1 MPAGVELLP
10 SNLILRPYQ
19 AHAIDSCLA
28 ALRTYRRVLVD
39 MFTGAGKTS
48 CFASLVRLGVE
59 HGRKILILVNG
70 DELVEQVRERL
81 FEQVGIS
88 PALEKAAKKAP
99 LWSPC
104 VIGSVPTL
112 TKESRRAR
120 WGPGAFD
127 LIICDEAHHA
137 VAESWK
143 AILDYFQSAKVVGFT
158 ATSTRIDR
166 KALSEVF
173 EYTCFRMDVLDG
185 FKEGWIVPP
194 RPVPIRVDG
203 LDISKIRTIAGELE
217 KESLDAV
224 VRNVD
229 VLQKM
234 AEPTFECVGSRQ
246 AIVFCCSVAHAHAF
260 AALLRQMGATADAV
274 DATTPKAVRK
284 PIIDRFRSG
293 ELQYLCNYSIVNE
306 GFDVPNAQAIVMASL
321 TKSEQTYIQRVGRG
335 LRPEPQ
341 ISKLPTAEERI
352 AAIKASSKPDALVLD
367 FLGNSGRH
375 KIMRLPRAI
384 FPNLSEEVL
393 EQVESPEVA
402 GKQLT
407 LLEAVDMAS
416 WMVDEANS
424 RTRKGVTYHTMEADL
439 YGNDAAGVMVFLGIR
454 KRINDRLFSTP
465 LSEAKL
471 AALHRLKIPNAKDY
485 TDEEASEILRE
496 VYRRKRKNL
505 CTVPQGLLL
514 RKLGYTEDEIRPLK
528 ISDASAILD
537 DRLMEG

>member
-1 MPAGVELLP
+1 
-10 SNLILRPYQ
+10 
-19 AHAIDSCLA
+19 
-28 ALRTYRRVLVD
+28 
-39 MFTGAGKTS
+39 MFTGGGKTS

-59 HGRKILILVNG
+59 NGRKILILVDG
-70 DELVEQVRERL
+70 DELVDQVRERL

-88 PALEKAAKKAP
+88 PALEKATKRAES
-99 LWSPC
+99 WSPC
-104 VIGSVPTL
+104 VIGSVKSM
-112 TKESRRAR
+112 TKESRRSR
-120 WGPGAFD
+120 WGRDAFN

-143 AILDYFQSAKVVGFT
+143 TILDYFVTAKVVGFT
-158 ATSTRIDR
+158 ATATRRDKR
-166 KALSEVF
+166 ELSEVF
-173 EYTCFRMDVLDG
+173 EHTCFRMDVLDG
-185 FKEGWIVPP
+185 ILEGWVVPP

-260 AALLRQMGATADAV
+260 AALLRQLGATADAV

-284 PIIDRFRSG
+284 PIIEKFRSG

-306 GFDVPNAQAIVMASL
+306 GFDVPNAQAIVMATL
-321 TKSEQTYIQRVGRG
+321 TKSRQTYIQRVGRG

-341 ISKLPTAEERI
+341 IAKLPTADERI
-352 AAIKASSKPDALVLD
+352 AAIKASSKPEALVLD

-375 KIMRLPRAI
+375 KLVTLARAI
-384 FPNLSEEVL
+384 FPKISDEVL
-393 EQVESPEVA
+393 AKVESPEVA
-402 GKQLT
+402 AKQLP
-407 LLEAVDMAS
+407 LIEAVDMAS
-416 WMVDEANS
+416 WMVDEASS
-424 RTRKGVTYHTMEADL
+424 RERKGVTYHTMEADI
-439 YGNDAAGVMVFLGIR
+439 YGNDAAGVMMFLGI
-454 KRINDRLFSTP
+454 KRRGNNKLFSTP

-471 AALHRLKIPNAKDY
+471 AALHRLKIPNASQY
-485 TDEEASEILRE
+485 NDEEASEILRE
-496 VYRRKRKNL
+496 VYRRKKKNL

-528 ISDASAILD
+528 IGAASAILD
-537 DRLMEG
+537 DRLIGS